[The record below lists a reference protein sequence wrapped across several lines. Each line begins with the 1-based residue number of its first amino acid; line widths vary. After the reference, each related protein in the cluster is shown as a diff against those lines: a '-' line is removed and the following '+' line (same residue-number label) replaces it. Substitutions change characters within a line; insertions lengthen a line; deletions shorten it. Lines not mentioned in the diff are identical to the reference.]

1 MRKHAKF
8 SPPPGDAALRQLRA
22 ALLLVLLLCVCGDM
36 CFGQAQVAGSAA
48 ARAIQAQTAGKNDD
62 ALRLY
67 SEALRQSPGWA
78 DGWWRYGGLLYE
90 SKQYAAAE
98 QAFGRLTQLAPDN
111 SLGFALLGLCEFEQG
126 DWNNASLH
134 LNKALNHGNL
144 PAGIAQ
150 VSTFDLGL
158 VHLHLNN
165 RDGAIMAFKILLHQA
180 PDYPDLALAL
190 GAAEIN
196 LSSLPQVQDSQFA
209 PALLAGKAAVA
220 VLKDQST
227 EAEKLYRQLIVE
239 YPSQPFAHL
248 CLGLF
253 LEGEHRDNE
262 AADELAAETKLNP
275 KSATAWLWLGR
286 VALVQQDP
294 EMARSAAARAQA
306 LEPDNPVVFLVEGR
320 SYILEH
326 RWEQALA
333 PLQEAEKRAPQSSA
347 VHFAL
352 ASAYTALHRTEAAKQ
367 ERQLFLQS
375 SPSDDGEEGSAVQ

>member
-1 MRKHAKF
+1 M
-8 SPPPGDAALRQLRA
+8 
-22 ALLLVLLLCVCGDM
+22 VLLFSLGGVCL
-36 CFGQAQVAGSAA
+36 GQAPAAGSPADE
-48 ARAIQAQTAGKNDD
+48 AIQAQNAGHTND

-67 SEALRQSPGWA
+67 SEALRQLPAWT

-98 QAFGRLTQLAPDN
+98 RAFARLTQLAPDN
-111 SLGFALLGLCEFEQG
+111 SLGFALLGLCEFEQS
-126 DWNNASLH
+126 DWNNARLH

-158 VHLHLNN
+158 VLLHLGN
-165 RDGAIMAFKILLHQA
+165 RDGAILAFKLLMHQA
-180 PDYPDLALAL
+180 PDYPDLTLAL
-190 GAAEIN
+190 GAAELN
-196 LSSLPQVQDSQFA
+196 LPSLPGAQDPLFPRTQ
-209 PALLAGKAAVA
+209 LAGEAAVA
-220 VLKDQST
+220 VLKDQPA
-227 EAEKLYRQLIVE
+227 EAEKLYRRLIVE
-239 YPSQPFAHL
+239 HLSQPFAHL

-253 LEGEHRDNE
+253 LESEHRDNE

-275 KSATAWLWLGR
+275 KSTTAWLWLAR

-294 EMARSAAARAQA
+294 EKARSAAERAQA
-306 LEPDNPVVFLVEGR
+306 LEPDNPVVFLVQGR

-326 RWEQALA
+326 RWEEALA
-333 PLQEAEKRAPQSSA
+333 PLLEAEKRAPQSQE

-352 ASAYTALHRTEAAKQ
+352 ASSYAALHRSDAAKL

-375 SPSDDGEEGSAVQ
+375 SRSNDGGEGSALQ